1 MRTDQINVILL
12 IALISWG
19 TAQILKTL
27 IHFIKTKNFKA
38 ERLTGAGGMPS
49 AHSATVCATAITTCR
64 VCGICSPEFAL
75 AMILAMVVMYDA
87 MGVRRSAG
95 LQAKEINRLRRVV
108 NELAVL
114 VAADAFRT
122 AAEVNARLHRLTQ
135 RVNGRVRDLRGVN
148 QQLIPVHRQ
157 RRGIRARRPTA
168 PDGRFPSSPARCS

>member
-108 NELAVL
+108 NELDE
-114 VAADAFRT
+114 AADIVHLLFAGALCIDVVLRRK
-122 AAEVNARLHRLTQ
+122 AAVIAAVHAGLDGL
-135 RVNGRVRDLRGVN
+135 GRVFAGIVDLINEMHGDLSGV
-148 QQLIPVHRQ
+148 
-157 RRGIRARRPTA
+157 
-168 PDGRFPSSPARCS
+168 

>member
-19 TAQILKTL
+19 TAQIIKTF
-27 IHFIKTKNFKA
+27 IHFIKTKSFKA
-38 ERLTGAGGMPS
+38 ERAGGMPS

-108 NELAVL
+108 NEL
-114 VAADAFRT
+114 DSTTRSM
-122 AAEVNARLHRLTQ
+122 R
-135 RVNGRVRDLRGVN
+135 
-148 QQLIPVHRQ
+148 
-157 RRGIRARRPTA
+157 
-168 PDGRFPSSPARCS
+168 

>member
-64 VCGICSPEFAL
+64 VCGIFMDKFDDKVDEIEEKKPEEIHELKEFLGHTPLEVLCGAL
-75 AMILAMVVMYDA
+75 LGILIAMAVPIQVV
-87 MGVRRSAG
+87 G
-95 LQAKEINRLRRVV
+95 
-108 NELAVL
+108 
-114 VAADAFRT
+114 
-122 AAEVNARLHRLTQ
+122 
-135 RVNGRVRDLRGVN
+135 
-148 QQLIPVHRQ
+148 
-157 RRGIRARRPTA
+157 
-168 PDGRFPSSPARCS
+168 

>member
-19 TAQILKTL
+19 TAQIIKTI
-27 IHFIKTKNFKA
+27 IHFIKTKSFKA

-95 LQAKEINRLRRVV
+95 LQARRSTV
-108 NELAVL
+108 
-114 VAADAFRT
+114 
-122 AAEVNARLHRLTQ
+122 
-135 RVNGRVRDLRGVN
+135 
-148 QQLIPVHRQ
+148 
-157 RRGIRARRPTA
+157 
-168 PDGRFPSSPARCS
+168 

>member
-108 NELAVL
+108 NELDEEFMDKFFGGEDFTYAEMIQGLRQEIHELKEFLGHTPLEVLCGALLGILIAMAVPIQ
-114 VAADAFRT
+114 V
-122 AAEVNARLHRLTQ
+122 V
-135 RVNGRVRDLRGVN
+135 G
-148 QQLIPVHRQ
+148 
-157 RRGIRARRPTA
+157 
-168 PDGRFPSSPARCS
+168 

>member
-87 MGVRRSAG
+87 MGVRRFMDKFDDKVDEIEEKKPEEIHE
-95 LQAKEINRLRRVV
+95 LKEFLGHTPLEVLCGALLGILIAMAVPIQVV
-108 NELAVL
+108 
-114 VAADAFRT
+114 
-122 AAEVNARLHRLTQ
+122 
-135 RVNGRVRDLRGVN
+135 G
-148 QQLIPVHRQ
+148 
-157 RRGIRARRPTA
+157 
-168 PDGRFPSSPARCS
+168 

>member
-95 LQAKEINRLRRVV
+95 LQAK
-108 NELAVL
+108 AVSYTHL
-114 VAADAFRT
+114 DVYKRQDQDGIAQAIVDGIKEYVTRS
-122 AAEVNARLHRLTQ
+122 
-135 RVNGRVRDLRGVN
+135 GV
-148 QQLIPVHRQ
+148 
-157 RRGIRARRPTA
+157 
-168 PDGRFPSSPARCS
+168 SSY